1 MARIIT
7 ETGLTKKRY
16 RVVRLV
22 FASQWR
28 TIPGSSFE
36 SRAIRSGRPSP
47 MPFRAA
53 QPETGLLRIDIPSLH
68 SRRLAD
74 PEAMPENR
82 QHEKMVSDAAAPRLG
97 GGQRPACFGCCQ
109 QVLTAFVLVSR
120 PAFFDI
126 SPPNSR
132 CAVILIPFCRDIS
145 TSADV
150 GMAFIPRQRS
160 GLSRAVGFDEPPTG
174 FLSASGS
181 RHRVFQ
187 R

>member
-7 ETGLTKKRY
+7 EIGLTKKRY

-22 FASQWR
+22 FATQWR

-74 PEAMPENR
+74 PEAMPT
-82 QHEKMVSDAAAPRLG
+82 KVSPAPRLN
-97 GGQRPACFGCCQ
+97 
-109 QVLTAFVLVSR
+109 TAFATLGAQESRRCGTTFVAAPPNPSR
-120 PAFFDI
+120 P
-126 SPPNSR
+126 SPDTDRGSTHKIIAR
-132 CAVILIPFCRDIS
+132 AIEKVIAVKSKPARTQS
-145 TSADV
+145 PSA
-150 GMAFIPRQRS
+150 
-160 GLSRAVGFDEPPTG
+160 AV
-174 FLSASGS
+174 AA
-181 RHRVFQ
+181 R
-187 R
+187 